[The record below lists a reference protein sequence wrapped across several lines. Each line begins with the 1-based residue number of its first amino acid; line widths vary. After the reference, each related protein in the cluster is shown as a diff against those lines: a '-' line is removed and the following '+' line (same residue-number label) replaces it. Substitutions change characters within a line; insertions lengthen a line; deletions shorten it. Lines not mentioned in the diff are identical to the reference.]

1 MSLPLQKS
9 LLYAGDRPELQRL
22 EGLVTRVLL
31 ASPPVVSLPSSYVLQ
46 HREDCVSE
54 ALLALLSENPSEFE
68 EYNGR
73 ILFGTNACCKRAVQ
87 RYVYHNFAK
96 VDLTA
101 IPLSNAENL
110 AGTSP
115 DPLAA
120 TIAKDRLGTL
130 YQSVE
135 DYCNTGA
142 GYRRSAG
149 YRRILLKAVAV
160 EGGAA
165 DSPPASSATEYR
177 QMLRARERVQEL
189 AADIL
194 ATEGEDLK
202 RLLSREMPPY
212 GGALYRQAKSGRFAN
227 PVQVLTG

>member
-1 MSLPLQKS
+1 MSLPLQKA
-9 LLYAGDRPELQRL
+9 LLYAGDGPETQRL

-54 ALLALLSENPSEFE
+54 ALLALLKEDPPEFE
-68 EYNGR
+68 EYEGR
-73 ILFGTNACCKRAVQ
+73 IIWGTNACCKRAVQ

-101 IPLSNAENL
+101 VSLNNAENV

-115 DPLAA
+115 DPLTA
-120 TIAKDRLGTL
+120 TIAKDRLGRL

-135 DYCNTGA
+135 DYCSAGT
-142 GYRRSAG
+142 GYRRTAG
-149 YRRILLKAVAV
+149 YKNLLLKALAV

-165 DSPPASSATEYR
+165 DSPPSSSSTEYR
-177 QMLRARERVQEL
+177 QMKRARERIQEL

-194 ATEGEDLK
+194 AGEGEELK